1 MSKTEFQPDTVIAVK
16 TGTKYEPFDLDI
28 SGWYGR
34 IIGQLEEGDYLVRW
48 DRPTIEAIPGW
59 VIASWIETG
68 EDWSCMELE
77 AKTLRRS
84 RARDQ
89 VDDWFDALCQ
99 RLHQQGLTPN
109 FLSAPAFVTE
119 LTDFYE
125 NFEDEYD
132 EENGLELFNPD
143 IISDDPAD
151 LAEYLGLSDAEFA
164 DDEALLKALDADDLD
179 ADDFEDDFDEDDFD
193 PFADDEDYWEPFD
206 FEEFVTLLQIPRA
219 QHKPL
224 YAALAK
230 AKDAYSETRYM
241 SYSLPLTAD
250 AFIYQQMG
258 SPHVFGFG
266 LVNVLKN
273 GRISRLTKIKI
284 CQYALD
290 QIDPLESDG
299 IPYGLVNM
307 LAYLAREGMLVMP
320 VFGLLL
326 FTLDYTRRGLFTSY
340 SWLEDLSD
348 KAELVDLADWLSQV
362 DEMEEE
368 ERLWW
373 FWRLSTMC
381 HEVHH
386 SWGKALATV
395 WAESDVSAATKKQIY
410 RAWLEEWDTAGRA
423 PMAWQMTAAQNSG
436 DVESLLKLYDEAGI
450 TPTEEEIA
458 FLQENAEEV
467 RSVVEESYLFMRER
481 WKTAVYLPPYFKR
494 LAAHELARLGEPI
507 DQLIARYWD
516 TESDAEMVHQGI
528 ADALA
533 ELGNQLPADELQ
545 RHVERGLN
553 HGSFRTRHPFFKLSV
568 QLYGDKYL
576 DQALQDESKTIRNW
590 AKKEAK

>member
-1 MSKTEFQPDTVIAVK
+1 MSPTQLKPDTVVAVK

-28 SGWYGR
+28 SGWHGR
-34 IIGQLEEGDYLVRW
+34 IIGQVEEDDYLVRW

-59 VIASWIETG
+59 VIASWVETG

-77 AKTLRRS
+77 AKTLRRT

-89 VDDWFDALCQ
+89 ADDWFDALCQ
-99 RLHQQGLTPN
+99 RLHQQGITPN

-119 LTDFYE
+119 MTEFYDDYDGE
-125 NFEDEYD
+125 EAEDE
-132 EENGLELFNPD
+132 EIELELFNR
-143 IISDDPAD
+143 DDVLD
-151 LAEYLGLSDAEFA
+151 SELIDYLGISEVEFSDSESLLN
-164 DDEALLKALDADDLD
+164 ALNAG
-179 ADDFEDDFDEDDFD
+179 DFEDDFDEDDFD
-193 PFADDEDYWEPFD
+193 PFAEDDDYWEPFD
-206 FEEFVTLLQIPRA
+206 FEEFVTLLQIPRD

-230 AKDAYSETRYM
+230 AKESYSETRYM

-250 AFIYQQMG
+250 AFIYQHMG
-258 SPHVFGFG
+258 SPYVFGFG
-266 LVNVLKN
+266 LVHVLKD
-273 GRISRLTKIKI
+273 GRISRLTKIKV

-290 QIDPLESDG
+290 QMDPLEDDG

-320 VFGLLL
+320 VFGLIL

-340 SWLEDLSD
+340 NWLEDLTQKS
-348 KAELVDLADWLSQV
+348 ELVDLATWLSQV
-362 DEMEEE
+362 GEMEEE

-373 FWRLSTMC
+373 FWRISTMC

-386 SWGKALATV
+386 SWGKALAAV
-395 WAESDVSAATKKQIY
+395 WAESEVSAATQKQLY
-410 RAWLEEWDTAGRA
+410 RAWLEEWETAGKA

-436 DVESLLKLYDEAGI
+436 DVESLLQLYDEAGI

-467 RSVVEESYLFMRER
+467 RSVVEDSYLFMRER
-481 WKTAVYLPPYFKR
+481 WKTAVYLPPYLKR
-494 LAAHELARLGEPI
+494 LATFDLARLGEPI

-516 TESDAEMVHQGI
+516 TEPDPEMVHQGI

-533 ELGNQLPADELQ
+533 KFGDQLPAAELQ

-568 QLYGDKYL
+568 QLYGNKYL
-576 DQALQDESKTIRNW
+576 DQALQDEAKSIRNW
-590 AKKEAK
+590 AKKQQAK